1 MKQKLLLLVLGLCFL
16 APTVNAQNKALE
28 KARKKEYKQK
38 MKMYKEE
45 GWKLFA
51 SSRSLDVALLTHYDK
66 LNTMGED
73 GQEIVGVATKC
84 RSKNVGR
91 QMALNNACVTYA
103 QQAGSK
109 VKGRVVSDMQGDGV
123 NADAEFDKF
132 YSAYERLVDKEIRGE
147 MKESYSIIR
156 ENGDGTYEIQT
167 YFIINESAASKAR
180 LRAMEQASRET
191 EMAQQYAK
199 KISDFVKEGFKQ
211 E

>member
-84 RSKNVGR
+84 KSKNVGR

-123 NADAEFDKF
+123 NAAGEFEKF
-132 YSAYERLVDKEIRGE
+132 YAAYERLVDKEIRGE

-156 ENGDGTYEIQT
+156 ENGDGTFEIQT
-167 YFIINESAASKAR
+167 YFIVNESAASQAR
-180 LRAMEQASRET
+180 LRAMEQASKET

>member
-38 MKMYKEE
+38 MKMYKAE

-123 NADAEFDKF
+123 NAAGEFEKF
-132 YSAYERLVDKEIRGE
+132 YAAYERLVDKEIRGE

-167 YFIINESAASKAR
+167 YFIVNESAASQAR
-180 LRAMEQASRET
+180 LRAMEQASKET

>member
-38 MKMYKEE
+38 MKMYKDE

-123 NADAEFDKF
+123 NAAGEFEKF
-132 YSAYERLVDKEIRGE
+132 YAAYERLVDKEIRGE

-156 ENGDGTYEIQT
+156 ENGDGTFEIQT
-167 YFIINESAASKAR
+167 YFIVNESAASQAR
-180 LRAMEQASRET
+180 LRAMEQASKET

>member
-38 MKMYKEE
+38 MKMYKDE

-156 ENGDGTYEIQT
+156 DNGDGTYEIQT

>member
-123 NADAEFDKF
+123 NAAGEFEKF
-132 YSAYERLVDKEIRGE
+132 YAAYERLVDKEIRGE

-156 ENGDGTYEIQT
+156 ENGDGTFEIQT
-167 YFIINESAASKAR
+167 YFIVNESAASQAR
-180 LRAMEQASRET
+180 LRAMEQASKET

>member
-73 GQEIVGVATKC
+73 GQEIVGVATRCK
-84 RSKNVGR
+84 SKNVGR

-123 NADAEFDKF
+123 NAAGEFEKF
-132 YSAYERLVDKEIRGE
+132 YAAYERLVDKEIRGE

-167 YFIINESAASKAR
+167 YFIVNESAASQAR
-180 LRAMEQASRET
+180 LRAMEQASKET

>member
-123 NADAEFDKF
+123 NAAGEFEKF
-132 YSAYERLVDKEIRGE
+132 YAAYERLVDKEIRGE
-147 MKESYSIIR
+147 MKERYSIIR
-156 ENGDGTYEIQT
+156 ENGDGTFEIQT
-167 YFIINESAASKAR
+167 YFIVNESAASQAR
-180 LRAMEQASRET
+180 LRAMEQASKET

>member
-156 ENGDGTYEIQT
+156 DNGDGTYEIQT

-180 LRAMEQASRET
+180 LRAMEQASKET

>member
-1 MKQKLLLLVLGLCFL
+1 M
-16 APTVNAQNKALE
+16 ALE

-38 MKMYKEE
+38 MKMYKQE

-123 NADAEFDKF
+123 NAAGEFEKF
-132 YSAYERLVDKEIRGE
+132 YAAYERLVDKEIRGE

-156 ENGDGTYEIQT
+156 ENGDGTFEIQT
-167 YFIINESAASKAR
+167 YFIVNESAASQAR
-180 LRAMEQASRET
+180 LRAMEQASKET

>member
-84 RSKNVGR
+84 KSKNVGR

-123 NADAEFDKF
+123 NAAGEFEKF
-132 YSAYERLVDKEIRGE
+132 YAAYERLVDKEIRGE

-167 YFIINESAASKAR
+167 YFIVNESAASQAR
-180 LRAMEQASRET
+180 LRAMEQASKET

>member
-73 GQEIVGVATKC
+73 GQEIVGVATRCK
-84 RSKNVGR
+84 SKNVGR

-123 NADAEFDKF
+123 NAAGEFEKF
-132 YSAYERLVDKEIRGE
+132 YAAYERLVDKEIRGE

-156 ENGDGTYEIQT
+156 ENGDGTFEIQT
-167 YFIINESAASKAR
+167 YFIVNESAASQAR
-180 LRAMEQASRET
+180 LRAMEQASKET

>member
-123 NADAEFDKF
+123 NAAGEFEKF
-132 YSAYERLVDKEIRGE
+132 YAAYERLVDKEIRGE

-156 ENGDGTYEIQT
+156 DNGDGTFEIQT
-167 YFIINESAASKAR
+167 YFIVNESAASQAR
-180 LRAMEQASRET
+180 LRAMEQASKET

>member
-1 MKQKLLLLVLGLCFL
+1 MKQKLLMLVLGLCFL

-123 NADAEFDKF
+123 NAAGEFEKF
-132 YSAYERLVDKEIRGE
+132 YAAYERLVDKEIRGE

-156 ENGDGTYEIQT
+156 ENGDGTFEIQT
-167 YFIINESAASKAR
+167 YFIVNESAASQAR
-180 LRAMEQASRET
+180 LRAMEQASKET

>member
-38 MKMYKEE
+38 MKMYKDE

-156 ENGDGTYEIQT
+156 DNGDGTYEIQT
-167 YFIINESAASKAR
+167 YFIVNESAASQAR
-180 LRAMEQASRET
+180 LRAMEQASKET